1 MLARQIFAV
10 IGLLFLGT
18 ATGAA
23 AVTMM
28 VELIQT
34 VNQKL
39 GKSNKKA
46 TEKASAL
53 YLMSSSIGSILGTVM
68 GAGLYELLL
77 GVVHL
82 MDVYVI
88 ISTLTVILY
97 VLTNIWPGFCIK
109 KPRN

>member
-1 MLARQIFAV
+1 
-10 IGLLFLGT
+10 
-18 ATGAA
+18 
-23 AVTMM
+23 M

-39 GKSNKKA
+39 GRSNKKA

-68 GAGLYELLL
+68 GAGLYELFN

-88 ISTLTVILY
+88 ISMLTVILY

-109 KPRN
+109 KPEKLSE